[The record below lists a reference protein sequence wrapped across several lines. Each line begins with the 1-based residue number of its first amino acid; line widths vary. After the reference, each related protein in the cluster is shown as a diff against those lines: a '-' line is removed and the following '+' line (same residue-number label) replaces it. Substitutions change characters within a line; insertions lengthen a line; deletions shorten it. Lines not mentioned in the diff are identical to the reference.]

1 MQKLM
6 MVSIPSDPGARV
18 EVWLERARSRQ
29 SLQYFHAVSYRG
41 GNELE
46 RRTVPADGEEA
57 LPVSARRLCS
67 EICAGMGWPFAVFNQ
82 A

>member
-18 EVWLERARSRQ
+18 EVWLERARTRQ
-29 SLQYFHAVSYRG
+29 GSPYFHAVSYRG
-41 GNELE
+41 VKELE
-46 RRTVPADGEEA
+46 RRSVPAADGES
-57 LPVSARRLCS
+57 LPAAARRLCR
-67 EICAGMGWPFAVFNQ
+67 EICTGMGWEAAQ